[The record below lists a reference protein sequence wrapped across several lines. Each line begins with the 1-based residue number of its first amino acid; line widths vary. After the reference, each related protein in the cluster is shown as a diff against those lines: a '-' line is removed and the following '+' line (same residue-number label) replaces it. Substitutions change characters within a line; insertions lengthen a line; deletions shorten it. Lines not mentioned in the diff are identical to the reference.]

1 MNRNGIDWCE
11 QNIST
16 IVGWLKEESAKR
28 KIPFV
33 ESLASLVVK
42 RAIRTSKQLGYQIN
56 SI

>member
-1 MNRNGIDWCE
+1 MNRNGVDWCE

-33 ESLASLVVK
+33 ESLAILVVK
-42 RAIRTSKQLGYQIN
+42 RAIRKSKQALYSVQK
-56 SI
+56 